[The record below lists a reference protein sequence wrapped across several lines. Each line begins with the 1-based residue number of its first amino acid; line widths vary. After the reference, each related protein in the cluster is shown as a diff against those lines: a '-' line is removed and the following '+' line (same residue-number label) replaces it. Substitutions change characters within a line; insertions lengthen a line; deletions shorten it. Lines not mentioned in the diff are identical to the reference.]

1 MVTVVRSYE
10 SKRVIIMRK
19 LKLFNIVLICLLL
32 VGCVSTSERDL
43 TISELRNNDIIDKS
57 WELTDTWT
65 ESAAP
70 VPGIAAY
77 MYAYYDSEA
86 DSYCCIRVPAIWSTD
101 IDDTKY
107 INVSV
112 YRDATIEVKEYK
124 QYDRRTDSY
133 ITHKE
138 RMVSDYSDMET
149 YTVDKTNVFGM
160 LKSLRLEAIN

>member
-1 MVTVVRSYE
+1 M
-10 SKRVIIMRK
+10 IIMRK
-19 LKLFNIVLICLLL
+19 LKLFNTVLICLLL
-32 VGCVSTSERDL
+32 VGCVSNNERDL

-57 WELTDTWT
+57 WKLTDTWT

-70 VPGIAAY
+70 IPGIAAY

-101 IDDTKY
+101 IDNTKY

-112 YRDATIEVKEYK
+112 YSDATVEVKEYK

-138 RMVSDYSDMET
+138 RIVSDYSDIET
-149 YTVDKTNVFGM
+149 YTVDKTNVFCM
-160 LKSLRLEAIN
+160 LERLRLEAIN

>member
-1 MVTVVRSYE
+1 MVTVVRCYE
-10 SKRVIIMRK
+10 SIRVIIMRK
-19 LKLFNIVLICLLL
+19 LKLFNTVLIYLLL
-32 VGCVSTSERDL
+32 VGCVSNNERDL

-57 WELTDTWT
+57 WKLTDTWT

-70 VPGIAAY
+70 IPGIAAY

-101 IDDTKY
+101 IDNTKY

-112 YRDATIEVKEYK
+112 YSDATVEVKEYK

-138 RMVSDYSDMET
+138 RIVSDYSDIET
-149 YTVDKTNVFGM
+149 YTVDKTNVFCM
-160 LKSLRLEAIN
+160 LERLRLEAIN

>member
-1 MVTVVRSYE
+1 
-10 SKRVIIMRK
+10 MRK

-77 MYAYYDSEA
+77 MYTYYDSGA
-86 DSYCCIRVPAIWSTD
+86 DSYCCVRVPAMWSTD
-101 IDDTKY
+101 TDDTKY

-112 YRDATIEVKEYK
+112 YRDATVEVKEYK
-124 QYDRRTDSY
+124 QYDRSTDSY

-138 RMVSDYSDMET
+138 RIVSDYSDVET

-160 LKSLRLEAIN
+160 LERLRLEAIN